1 MKLRYRALAGALLL
15 AIGAAHADEPKQL
28 NLYIWNDYLGKNTI
42 AKFEK
47 ETGIK
52 VKVDLYDSNE
62 TLQAKLLTG
71 RSGYDLVVPSTQFSG
86 KQIQAGIY
94 RPLEKSKLKNWA
106 NLDPTMLQKGAVA
119 DPGNQFTMP
128 YMWGTTSV
136 AINVDRVKKA
146 LGGQP
151 LPTDAYKL
159 LFDPQYAGKL
169 KQCGVAYMESS
180 SEVLAMAMIYLGRD
194 PGKFVKQDIQDA
206 EGFLKPL
213 RGNVRMLNSSPI
225 DAMANGDVCA
235 AMMFS
240 GDAYTAKRRAEEAK
254 NGVKVQYLIS
264 DRGAEMWMDVMAIP
278 KDAPHPDNAHKF
290 LDYIMR
296 PDVVADISN
305 TVYYANPNKAA
316 TPLVDKAISGDARI
330 YPDEALKK
338 KLILQPPIP
347 PEIQRLKTI
356 AFNRFRTAAK

>member
-1 MKLRYRALAGALLL
+1 LKLRYRALAGALLL
-15 AIGAAHADEPKQL
+15 AIGVARAEEPKQL

-71 RSGYDLVVPSTQFSG
+71 RSGYDLVVPTASPFL

-106 NLDPTMLQKGAVA
+106 NLDPTMLQKAAVA

-146 LGGQP
+146 LGNQP

-254 NGVKVQYLIS
+254 NDVKVQYLIS

-316 TPLVDKAISGDARI
+316 TPLVDKAITADPNIYLNDQTMAHLSPKRVLQAIDQKRI
-330 YPDEALKK
+330 NE
-338 KLILQPPIP
+338 
-347 PEIQRLKTI
+347 
-356 AFNRFRTAAK
+356 FWNRFKVGR